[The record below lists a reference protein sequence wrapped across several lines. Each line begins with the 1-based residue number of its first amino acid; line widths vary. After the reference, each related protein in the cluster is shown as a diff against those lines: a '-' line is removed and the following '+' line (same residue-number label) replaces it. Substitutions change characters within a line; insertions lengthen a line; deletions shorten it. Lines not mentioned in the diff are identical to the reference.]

1 MRANFLLCS
10 LAYVYYNYSREQLK
24 QLISNLNVQKCDI
37 KKGGITVDGKKCH
50 INFTGRWICTSLIA
64 RDLQHV
70 VQNGTLLRIKPLTLL
85 KGGGC

>member
-1 MRANFLLCS
+1 MFCL
-10 LAYVYYNYSREQLK
+10 YF
-24 QLISNLNVQKCDI
+24 SNQSILTTQERDTGV
-37 KKGGITVDGKKCH
+37 TVDGKKCH
-50 INFTGRWICTSLIA
+50 INFTGKWICMSLIA